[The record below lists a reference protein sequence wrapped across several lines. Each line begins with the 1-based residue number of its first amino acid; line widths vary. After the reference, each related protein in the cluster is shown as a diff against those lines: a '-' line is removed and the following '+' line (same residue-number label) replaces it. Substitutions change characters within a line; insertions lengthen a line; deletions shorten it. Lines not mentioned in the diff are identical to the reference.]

1 MPRDYNVYVAEQ
13 PGTQWLDGTIVKPP
27 HKHKAG
33 GNGLRPVPPATI
45 PTENPPSC
53 LDGRVF
59 QFLVKPVDDAI
70 GQRYVGHMYLLAPQR
85 VGHGEK

>member
-1 MPRDYNVYVAEQ
+1 MLRDYNVYVAEQ

-45 PTENPPSC
+45 PT
-53 LDGRVF
+53 
-59 QFLVKPVDDAI
+59 
-70 GQRYVGHMYLLAPQR
+70 
-85 VGHGEK
+85 